1 MTPGE
6 QLAQALRAEITA
18 LETVLAHLDAEQQ
31 ALRAGD
37 AERIEACTR
46 AKDAALK
53 QLAGLQQQRPTA
65 AAEATLSSQISV
77 LDNATENRE
86 LQARLIALGERCAE
100 LNASNGVLIG
110 RLTEHTRSALRVL
123 RQQDGD
129 PRLYS
134 GTGAADSASDSQS
147 LGKA

>member
-1 MTPGE
+1 M
-6 QLAQALRAEITA
+6 ALRAEITA
-18 LETVLAHLDAEQQ
+18 LDSVLSHLDAEQQ

-37 AERIEACTR
+37 AERIEASTR

-53 QLAGLQQQRPTA
+53 QLASLQQQRPLPPDA
-65 AAEATLSSQISV
+65 ATLSAHINA
-77 LDNATENRE
+77 LDNADENRR

-100 LNASNGVLIG
+100 LNASNGTLIG

-123 RQQDGD
+123 RQQDGN

-134 GTGAADSASDSQS
+134 GTGTADSASDSQS